1 MKERTTVILQSIIDR
16 LKDASTPTPSAT
28 SNVSQNV
35 AEGVAQSGTWD
46 SFVQLL
52 GLVFLLIIILI
63 ATYYTSKF
71 VGGVKLG
78 QMKNSNFQV
87 IDTYRISQNK
97 MIQIVKV
104 ANKYVVIAIG
114 KDTIN
119 YITELDEADVFI
131 REMKA
136 VDTAS
141 FKQTLDK
148 LRNINK

>member
-1 MKERTTVILQSIIDR
+1 MKERTMVILQSILEG
-16 LKDASTPTPSAT
+16 LKNTPTPSAT
-28 SNVSQNV
+28 SDVSQKV
-35 AEGVAQSGTWD
+35 AGGVTSTGGTQD

-87 IDTYRISQNK
+87 IDTYRVTQNK
-97 MIQIVKV
+97 LIQIVKI

-119 YITELDEADVFI
+119 YITELDEAEVYI
-131 REMKA
+131 RDMKA
-136 VDTAS
+136 GDKTS
-141 FKQTLDK
+141 FQQTLEK
-148 LRNINK
+148 LRKINK